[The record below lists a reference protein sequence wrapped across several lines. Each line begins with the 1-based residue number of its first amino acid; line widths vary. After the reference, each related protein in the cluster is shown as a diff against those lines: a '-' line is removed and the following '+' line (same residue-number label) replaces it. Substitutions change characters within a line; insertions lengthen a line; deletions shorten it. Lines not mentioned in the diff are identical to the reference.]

1 MGRGHGRRD
10 DVTLSTGAELRI
22 TGPVH
27 EHAVVCV
34 NGGQS
39 REVAGTWSASVEWLV
54 NALAPRLPELGFAEV
69 RYRVKSWRRL
79 ESCVE
84 DARAAVEEVGAPRV
98 LLLGFSMGG
107 AVSVAIANEPVV
119 EEVVGLA
126 PWIPDQLDVTTLRRK
141 RLTVFHGGLDRW
153 LPGIPGVS
161 AAHSR
166 RGYTRARERG
176 AEGRYVL
183 IPGAVHGIALRTPW
197 GALVKLPKA
206 DRWAELVEQEL
217 RRFVSYRQAADADAQ
232 AGLPT
237 AS

>member
-1 MGRGHGRRD
+1 MGRGNSGRRG
-10 DVTLSTGAELRI
+10 VKLSTGADVRI
-22 TGPVH
+22 TGPVDGC
-27 EHAVVCV
+27 AVVCV

-39 REVAGTWSASVEWLV
+39 REVEGTWSASVEWLV

-84 DARAAVEEVGAPRV
+84 DARAAVDEVGAPRV

-107 AVSVAIANEPVV
+107 AVSVAIANEPSV

-141 RLTVFHGGLDRW
+141 RLTVFHGALDRW
-153 LPGIPGVS
+153 LPGVPGVS
-161 AAHSR
+161 ASHSR
-166 RGYTRARERG
+166 KGYDRARERG
-176 AEGRYVL
+176 ADGRYVL
-183 IPGAVHGIALRTPW
+183 IPGAVHGIALRAPW
-197 GALVKLPKA
+197 GTLLPLPKA
-206 DRWAELVEQEL
+206 DRWAELVEEEL
-217 RRFVSYRQAADADAQ
+217 RRFFSSRQAGDADAR

-237 AS
+237 LS